1 MTRVHKVPDQI
12 SNVATGT
19 TMNIAISNDTGVFS
33 THSKVRWRVCWENE
47 LQLAEHIELS
57 EFFRKTYGP
66 TGEFNAKP
74 FEGGRSWAGARP
86 EIRVIGYDANG
97 IAAHI
102 GALRRFIKVGD
113 VDLLVAE
120 LGLYG
125 VRPDLEGL
133 GITHSMRVMYP
144 VLQQLAVPFGFGAV
158 RQALQKHVTKLVG
171 RQGLATILPGVS
183 VRSTRPDIHL
193 DLPPTRTDDDLVV
206 LVFPIGRPIS
216 EWPAGTLIDRNGP
229 EL

>member
-1 MTRVHKVPDQI
+1 
-12 SNVATGT
+12 
-19 TMNIAISNDTGVFS
+19 MNIIVSSSAGGLSMRSQVQ
-33 THSKVRWRVCWENE
+33 WRVCWENE
-47 LQLAEHIELS
+47 LQLADHIGLS

-66 TGEFNAKP
+66 TGEFNANP

-86 EIRVIGYDANG
+86 ELRIIGYDTG
-97 IAAHI
+97 GVAAHI
-102 GALRRFIKVGD
+102 GILRRFIKVGE

-144 VLQQLAVPFGFGAV
+144 VLQQLGVPFGFGAV
-158 RQALQKHVTKLVG
+158 RYALKGHFARLLE
-171 RQGLATILPGVS
+171 RPGLATVLSGVR
-183 VRSTRPDIHL
+183 VRSTLPDVYL
-193 DLPPTRTDDDLVV
+193 NLSPTRTEDVLVV
-206 LVFPIGRPIS
+206 VLPLGRPIS
-216 EWPAGTLIDRNGP
+216 EWPTGTMIDRNGP